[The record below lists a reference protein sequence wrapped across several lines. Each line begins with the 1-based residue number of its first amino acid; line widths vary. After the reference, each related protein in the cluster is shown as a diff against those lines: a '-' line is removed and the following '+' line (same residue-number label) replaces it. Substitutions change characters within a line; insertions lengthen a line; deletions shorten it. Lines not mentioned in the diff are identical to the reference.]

1 MEVSNVKFFVQA
13 ADRLR
18 LEYQILS
25 ESMADIYGKVPVT
38 KLILSLADEG
48 CEVLSIHERDESL
61 ESYYVSL
68 VGGGD
73 SHE

>member
-1 MEVSNVKFFVQA
+1 MEVAYFKFFAQA

-18 LEYQILS
+18 LDYRISS
-25 ESMADIYGKVPVT
+25 ESTADIYGKVPVT
-38 KLILSLADEG
+38 QLILSLADEG

-68 VGGGD
+68 IGGASD
-73 SHE
+73 E